1 MKHCNIPDA
10 WTGDEALAFVAL
22 LDRLTCA
29 IWRAHGD
36 KMALSLQRREGVAT
50 ATGLSFE
57 DTALNEEAV
66 WDYEPIPF
74 PGGER

>member
-29 IWRAHGD
+29 IWRAHGER
-36 KMALSLQRREGVAT
+36 MAHCLQQRDVHSSAPRPPVEAASLDEHTV
-50 ATGLSFE
+50 F
-57 DTALNEEAV
+57 
-66 WDYEPIPF
+66 DYEPIPF
-74 PGGER
+74 PGGDA